1 MPFDLLRQPA
11 AFAAL
16 TVSLAL
22 ASHTVGFSPSVY
34 AATPDPVVGVFK
46 PGSDAVP
53 APWSVIQLDKKVAP
67 TRYKLEVWDGVPAIR
82 ADAKASMALMARPV
96 TVDLQ
101 ATPVLCWRW
110 RIGGVLKSADL
121 ATKQGDDY
129 AARVYVAF
137 KLPDSAISFGTGI
150 KLGLA
155 RAIYGDQVPDAA
167 VNYVWD
173 NTHPVGTRAPNA
185 YTDRAQT
192 VVQQSGDQKAGQWV
206 NERANVLK
214 DVTQA
219 FGSKEARVTLLAVAS
234 DTDNT
239 GETAEAGFA
248 DLHFVAA
255 DAPCATQKNARP

>member
-1 MPFDLLRQPA
+1 MLNPMLRAPA
-11 AFAAL
+11 LGASLSAI
-16 TVSLAL
+16 LAL
-22 ASHTVGFSPSVY
+22 SGHAVAIAQPTSASPTDPAVGIFQ
-34 AATPDPVVGVFK
+34 
-46 PGSDAVP
+46 PGSGAVP

-219 FGSKEARVTLLAVAS
+219 FGSKEARITLLAVAS

-248 DLHFVAA
+248 DLHFVAP

>member
-1 MPFDLLRQPA
+1 MLLDLLRQPRGRTGLA
-11 AFAAL
+11 
-16 TVSLAL
+16 VSLAITCSL
-22 ASHTVGFSPSVY
+22 AHAAQPEGASAPNPDVGIFQ
-34 AATPDPVVGVFK
+34 
-46 PGSDAVP
+46 PGSGAVP
-53 APWSVIQLDKKVAP
+53 APWSVIQLDKKVAA
-67 TRYKLEVWDGVPAIR
+67 TRYRLEVWDGVPAIR
-82 ADAKASMALMARPV
+82 ADAKSSMALMAREV
-96 TVDLQ
+96 TIDLQ

-110 RIGGVLKSADL
+110 RVKEVLKSADL
-121 ATKQGDDY
+121 ATKAGDDY

-137 KLPDSAISFGTGI
+137 SLPESALSFGTRA

-173 NTHPVGTRAPNA
+173 NTHPIGTRAPNA

-192 VVQQSGDQKAGQWV
+192 VVQQSGNQRAGQWV

-214 DVTQA
+214 DVSQA
-219 FGSKEARVTLLAVAS
+219 FGTSQARVTLLAVAS

-248 DLHFVAA
+248 DLHFVAP
-255 DAPCATQKNARP
+255 DAPCAYGKSERP

>member
-1 MPFDLLRQPA
+1 MLPNFTFQRSRHI
-11 AFAAL
+11 AL
-16 TVSLAL
+16 TAVLAFT
-22 ASHTVGFSPSVY
+22 AQVVCAAQAEPNVGIFR
-34 AATPDPVVGVFK
+34 
-46 PGSDAVP
+46 PGSGAIP
-53 APWSVIQLDKKVAP
+53 APWSVIQLDKKVSP
-67 TRYKLEVWDGVPAIR
+67 TRYRLDVWDGVPAIR

-96 TVDLQ
+96 NVDLQ

-137 KLPDSAISFGTGI
+137 KLPDSAISFGTGV

-192 VVQQSGDQKAGQWV
+192 VVQQSGNQKAGQWL
-206 NERANVLK
+206 NERANVLD
-214 DVTQA
+214 DVRKA
-219 FGSKEARVTLLAVAS
+219 FGTAEAKVTLLAVAS

-255 DAPCATQKNARP
+255 DAPCTPGKN